1 GGKNQ
6 FCPIPQ
12 NQGFLG
18 ARGFNGFRGELP
30 FSPIFFL
37 FFPPLFMAKSDEGK
51 KMGAPAGLRD
61 SIFPC
66 VPIPLGFLNACTWN
80 LFSQQPLTCESLAFF
95 VAFCFSQVLKA
106 LDSFYSNVEAI
117 GLFPLLCLPTFEPK
131 KMGLSPEAPKRP
143 ETSISRPIN
152 GPHDNSL
159 PSIPQPTQASPGH
172 LSLGPLKLVVRLG
185 GMACCLACF

>member
-1 GGKNQ
+1 WRQKSVLPNPTKSGISGSSRLLPAATSEES
-6 FCPIPQ
+6 FHFHPSSFSS
-12 NQGFLG
+12 FL
-18 ARGFNGFRGELP
+18 L
-30 FSPIFFL
+30 FSWPNLI
-37 FFPPLFMAKSDEGK
+37 KER

-66 VPIPLGFLNACTWN
+66 VPIPLGSLNACTWN

-106 LDSFYSNVEAI
+106 LDSFYSNVEAV

-152 GPHDNSL
+152 GPHGNSL
-159 PSIPQPTQASPGH
+159 PSIPQPTQASSGH
-172 LSLGPLKLVVRLG
+172 LSGLGPLKLAVRLSVK
-185 GMACCLACF
+185 